1 MYFLTANVIM
11 LLAYLS
17 RRALFS
23 FLFPPRFVFSVSL
36 SLMYF
41 FFVCVFCFFFPEHNF
56 VYLQPYLFVS
66 VRFLMSKSNMF
77 LANGRDHPSLREIM
91 RVICL

>member
-11 LLAYLS
+11 LPAYLS

-23 FLFPPRFVFSVSL
+23 FLFPLRFVFSVSL

-41 FFVCVFCFFFPEHNF
+41 FLCECVFFFPERNF

-66 VRFLMSKSNMF
+66 ARFLMSKSNMF
-77 LANGRDHPSLREIM
+77 LASGRDHPSLREIM